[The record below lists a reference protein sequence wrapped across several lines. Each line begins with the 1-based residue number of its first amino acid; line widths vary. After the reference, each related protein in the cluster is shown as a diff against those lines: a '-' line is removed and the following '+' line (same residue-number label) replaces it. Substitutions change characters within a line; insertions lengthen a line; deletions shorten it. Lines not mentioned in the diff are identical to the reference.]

1 MKTVMLVLKLA
12 MLLVSFAIAD
22 HPRSDIK
29 GHHQINSKDVQV
41 LSEQWLVTMAG
52 TTNFDINKEESILE
66 FSLLAEN
73 LLAENGN
80 IKLVINEFVAK
91 NDGFMQDENG
101 DYDDWIEIYNYG
113 NNAVDIG
120 GMYLT
125 DDLSQPTKWRI
136 PENVPSITTIA
147 GHSYLLIW
155 ADDETSEG
163 PLHASFKLDASG
175 EEIGLFGIDGQT
187 LIDGITFGP
196 QIADES
202 YGRYPDASD
211 NWQILKSPTPARPNK
226 AEPIQV
232 VINEIMYHPY
242 HSLYEPELLR
252 LEYIE
257 LLNLGTEPVSLYG
270 WRFTD
275 GIDFTFTNDV
285 ILGGGQYL
293 VVAADINAFSEKY
306 PDVKNVIGGWHG
318 HLSNSGEAIELVD
331 DNGTR
336 IDRVHYADQGD
347 WAVRELGPLDF
358 GHRGWVWSDEHDGLG
373 KSLELVNPALGNEY
387 GQNWAVS
394 DANDGTP
401 GVANSAASDNIA
413 PLILDVAHFP
423 VIPDSDEPVAV
434 TARIVD
440 EASFGITVTLHYRVD
455 SSVYE
460 EGVYPHYDPNG
471 YSMAVMFDD
480 GAHGDGDA
488 DDGVYGARI
497 PAQFDGT
504 IVEFYVEA
512 SDSGA
517 GSRTWPA
524 PSFVDGEFEQV
535 TNALYQVND
544 LFDPDAMRVPGS
556 WPVYYIIMTAAE
568 LGELDDIGDRNYQ
581 GDIFAAEPMSN
592 AQMNIT
598 FISIDG
604 VGTEVR
610 YNVGVRNRGNRKRA
624 NPPMSYR
631 VNFRHDQPWE
641 QVTALNLN
649 SKYPHLELMGSILYQ
664 MADLPAADVTIVR
677 LNVNGQEPA
686 LSDFSHTYGFYSAVE
701 VLDANWAD
709 KHFPDDSAGNLYRCT
724 YYSDGVHPRTYA
736 DLDYKEDPGQTPDPN
751 DYRLNYPK
759 QTNESADDW
768 SDLFILIDKL
778 NNNSIPDSDFVSEVS
793 KVLDLEKWMRY
804 FAVDAM
810 IGNRE
815 GSLATGIG
823 DDYAMYRGVIEPR
836 FKLIPHDIDTILGRG
851 DQSYQPQRSIFVYDD
866 VDGLRRLFRHPDV
879 VKLYYKQYHDLAE
892 TVFAPANFDPLVDY
906 LLGNWISSSE
916 INGSS
921 GIKQFIKDRANNIL
935 YGGYPQSDDNPQI
948 PQDFTITAP
957 QRTADDYTYTNH
969 SAVTFSGT
977 ANAIKTRSVCVNGLI
992 VPEFNWSQRNGTWS
1006 IDDIILKPGIN
1017 RVIVQAFDEPKGS
1030 GNEIHRMYTDI
1041 YYDDGDFAEI
1051 SGTLAADMSLDSD
1064 SGPWLVTDDLIV
1076 PEAVTLT
1083 IELGTTVFFETDT
1096 RMTINGR
1103 LIAEGTQYRLIRFTR
1118 TPGTNSTWNG
1128 LQFIN
1133 SSTDNRIT
1141 YAVVEYGRAD
1151 DGMIGLENSNLL
1163 LEYVTLDNTDLRRI
1177 RSLDSSLIVRNC
1189 VFTDIFG
1196 PDQLPSTDNRSEHIW
1211 GSGVP
1216 EDGMFVIEN
1225 NIFGTTKGHNDLID
1239 FDGPS
1244 RPNPIV
1250 QILNNI
1256 FLGGGDDAL
1265 DLEADAHIEGN
1276 VFMHFHRDSYNT
1288 AVGHSNA
1295 ISAGRAKHYVV
1306 VRNVF
1311 YDFDHV
1317 MFVKDD
1323 AFVTFVNNTVADVD
1337 ISALYFDLQ
1346 GHTTSPGLG
1355 AYLDGNI
1362 FWDMSLLFDEVTDAT
1377 DLAVNH
1383 SIIPSE
1389 FHYLGQGNIDADPLF
1404 VDPNDDF
1411 NLKLVSPAIGT
1422 GPWGLDMGAY
1432 VPSGAAICGEPSKIT
1447 YRNEAA
1453 LTVGGPGITH
1463 YKWSLNDPNGPWSEE
1478 QPIDM
1483 PIELMGLVNGQSYT
1497 VYILGKNSAGIWQEI
1512 PTASQTWT
1520 VDSSSWRLV
1529 INEVLARNESVF
1541 EQDGIYPDLVE
1552 LYYDGPVALDL
1563 SGMSIT
1569 DDKGNPDKFVFA
1581 SGTTIEPGQHM
1592 VIYVDANA
1600 VGPGI
1605 YLGFALSGNGEGVYL
1620 HDNSGELL
1628 DSVEFGLQL
1637 PDLSI
1642 GRVGYNGKWHL
1653 TVPTFGGENF
1663 AQPLS
1668 DPDMLKINEWFTNGQ
1683 VLFEDDFIELYNPN
1697 VFPVDLSGLY
1707 LTDNPVTQPGKDR
1720 LGPLS
1725 FISGEGF
1732 ATFTADD
1739 SNNPGHVTF
1748 RLSPDGEMIGLF
1760 DAKLNAID
1768 KVIYGPQTTDVSQGR
1783 APDGSDKFEFFELPT
1798 PGVGNPA
1805 GTIVNVSNL
1814 VAIDHVWSYEQTD
1827 TALPATW
1834 IEPDYDDSS
1843 WPAGPALLYVE
1854 NSELPAPKN
1863 TELTLGA
1870 MTYYFR
1876 THFNLSFA
1884 PGDITQLELN
1894 CVIDDG
1900 AVFYLNGHEV
1910 LRLGMAEGE
1919 IEHTMTADR
1928 TVSNADYE
1936 GPFVI
1941 PIDYLLEGNNV
1952 IAVEVHQTGS
1962 SSSDIVFGLEL
1973 DAVVMTSDD
1982 SYADAYTL
1990 LDGLRITE
1998 LMYHA
2003 ADGSDFDYIELQN
2016 INDVTLDLTGVRI
2029 AGGVDFVFG
2038 EMVLGPGEYV
2048 VVVSSLSS
2056 FRSKYGSDINVAGDY
2071 SGNLSNN
2078 GEQIVLN
2085 LAFPLDAAIL
2095 RFSYDSSWY
2104 PTTDGGGDSL
2114 VVTAP
2119 SGAVVSW
2126 QDSAGWQPSIP
2137 TPGQP

>member
-1 MKTVMLVLKLA
+1 MKTVLLVLVLIILP
-12 MLLVSFAIAD
+12 MTFAIAD
-22 HPRSDIK
+22 HSHSYLK
-29 GHHQINSKDVQV
+29 GQYQINSKDVQV
-41 LSEQWLVTMAG
+41 LSEKWLFTMDD
-52 TTNFDINKEESILE
+52 TTNLDVNKDESILQ

-73 LLAENGN
+73 LLTENSD
-80 IKLVINEFVAK
+80 IKLVINEIVAK
-91 NDGFMQDENG
+91 NDGFVQDENG

-113 NNAVDIG
+113 DSAVDIG

-125 DDLSQPTKWRI
+125 DDISQPTKWRI
-136 PENVPSITTIA
+136 PDNVPSVTTIA

-155 ADDETSEG
+155 ADDETREG
-163 PLHASFKLDASG
+163 PLHAAFKLDASG
-175 EEIGLFGIDGQT
+175 EQIGLFDTDGQT
-187 LIDGITFGP
+187 LIDAVTFGP
-196 QIADES
+196 QNADES

-211 NWQILKSPTPARPNK
+211 NWQVLSNPTPAGANK
-226 AEPIQV
+226 VEPIQV

-242 HSLYEPELLR
+242 HSLYGPEPLR

-257 LLNLGTEPVSLYG
+257 LLNLGTEPVSLYW
-270 WRFTD
+270 WRFTG

-306 PDVKNVIGGWHG
+306 PDVKNVFGGWHG
-318 HLSNSGEAIELVD
+318 HLSNSGETIELVD

-336 IDRVHYADQGD
+336 IDRIRYADQGD
-347 WAVRELGPLDF
+347 WAVRQLGPLDF

-373 KSLELVNPALGNEY
+373 KSLELVNPTLGNKY
-387 GQNWAVS
+387 GQNWAAS
-394 DANDGTP
+394 DVNEGTP
-401 GVANSAASDNIA
+401 GVANSVTSDDVA
-413 PLILDVAHFP
+413 PLILNVGHFP
-423 VIPDSDEPVAV
+423 VIPDSNEPVAV
-434 TARIVD
+434 TARIID
-440 EASFGITVTLHYRVD
+440 EASSGITVTLYYRID

-460 EGVYPHYDPNG
+460 EGVYAHYDPNG
-471 YSMAVMFDD
+471 YSMVAMFDD
-480 GAHGDGDA
+480 GAHGDGGA
-488 DDGVYGARI
+488 DDGVYGAWVPSQRH
-497 PAQFDGT
+497 GT

-517 GSRTWPA
+517 NSRTWPA
-524 PSFVDGEFEQV
+524 PSLVDGEFQQV
-535 TNALYQVND
+535 TNALYQVDDSFN
-544 LFDPDAMRVPGS
+544 PDAMWVPGS
-556 WPVYYIIMTAAE
+556 RPLYYIIMTGAE
-568 LGELDDIGDRNYQ
+568 LGELNDIGDRNYQ

-592 AQMNIT
+592 AQMNAT

-604 VGTEVR
+604 IGTEVR

-686 LSDFSHTYGFYSAVE
+686 QRDFVRTFGAYSAVE
-701 VLDANWAD
+701 VLDADWAD

-724 YYSDGVHPRTYA
+724 YYSDGIHERTFA

-793 KVLDLEKWMRY
+793 TVLDLEKWMRY
-804 FAVDAM
+804 FAMDSM

-815 GSLATGIG
+815 GGLSTGIG
-823 DDYAMYRGVIEPR
+823 DDYAMYRGVIDPR

-879 VKLYYKQYHDLAE
+879 VKLYYKQYQDLAE
-892 TVFAPANFDPLVDY
+892 TIFASASFEPLVDY
-906 LLGNWISSSE
+906 LLGDWVSDSE
-916 INGSS
+916 INGSR
-921 GIKQFIKDRANNIL
+921 GIKQFVIDRVDSVL
-935 YGGYPQSDDNPQI
+935 YGGYPQIDDNPQI
-948 PQDFTITAP
+948 PQDFTITTP
-957 QRTADDYTYTNH
+957 QRDGDYTYTSHNT
-969 SAVTFSGT
+969 VTLSGT
-977 ANAIKTRSVCVNGLI
+977 ANAIKTRSVRVNGLI
-992 VPEFNWSQRNGTWS
+992 VPEAKWLQRNGTWS
-1006 IDDIILKPGIN
+1006 IDGITLKPGID
-1017 RVIVQAFDEPKGS
+1017 RVIVQAFDGPNGTGDEVGR
-1030 GNEIHRMYTDI
+1030 GYIDI
-1041 YYDDGDFAEI
+1041 WYDNGHTTEI
-1051 SGTLAADMSLDSD
+1051 SGTLATDMSLDSD

-1076 PEAVTLT
+1076 PEKVTLT
-1083 IELGTTVFFETDT
+1083 IEPGTTVFFEPDI
-1096 RMTINGR
+1096 RLAINGR
-1103 LIAEGTQYRLIRFTR
+1103 LIAEGTQYYLIRLTR
-1118 TPGTNSTWNG
+1118 TPWTDGTWNG

-1141 YAVVEYGRAD
+1141 YAVVEYGRTD
-1151 DGMIGLENSNLL
+1151 DGTIGLENSNLL

-1177 RSLDSSLIVRNC
+1177 RSINSSLVVRNC
-1189 VFTDIFG
+1189 VFTDIFE
-1196 PDQLPSTDNRSEHIW
+1196 PNQPPSTDNRSEHIW
-1211 GSGVP
+1211 GGGIP

-1250 QILNNI
+1250 QILNNV

-1295 ISAGRAKHYVV
+1295 ISAGRATHYVV
-1306 VRNVF
+1306 VRNIF

-1317 MFVKDD
+1317 VFIKDD
-1323 AFVTFVNNTVADVD
+1323 AFVTFVNNTIADVD
-1337 ISALYFDLQ
+1337 MPALYFDLQ

-1362 FWDMSLLFDEVTDAT
+1362 FWNASLLFDEVTDAT
-1377 DLAVNH
+1377 ELAVNH

-1404 VDPNDDF
+1404 VDPNGDF
-1411 NLKLVSPAIGT
+1411 HLKLASPAIGT
-1422 GPWGLDMGAY
+1422 GPCGLNMGAY

-1447 YRNEAA
+1447 YRTEAV

-1483 PIELMGLVNGQSYT
+1483 PIELVGLVDGQSYT
-1497 VYILGKNSAGIWQEI
+1497 VYVLSKSSAGIWQEDS
-1512 PTASQTWT
+1512 TASRTWT
-1520 VDSSSWRLV
+1520 VDSSYWRLV
-1529 INEVLARNESVF
+1529 INEILARNESFF

-1552 LYYDGPVALDL
+1552 LYYDGPAALDL
-1563 SGMSIT
+1563 SGMSVT
-1569 DDKGNPDKFVFA
+1569 DDKNDPRKFVFT
-1581 SGTTIEPGQHM
+1581 SGTTIEPSQYM
-1592 VIYVDANA
+1592 VLYADTNA

-1605 YLGFALSGNGEGVYL
+1605 HLGFALNANGEGLYL
-1620 HDNSGELL
+1620 YDSSGVLL

-1642 GRVGYNGKWHL
+1642 GRVGYDGNWRL
-1653 TVPTFGGENF
+1653 TVPTFAAENF
-1663 AQPLS
+1663 AQPLG
-1668 DPDMLKINEWFTNGQ
+1668 DPDTLKINEWFTNGQ
-1683 VLFEDDFIELYNPN
+1683 VLFEDDFIELCNPN

-1707 LTDNPVTQPGKDR
+1707 LTDNPVTQPGKAR
-1720 LGPLS
+1720 LGPLR
-1725 FISGEGF
+1725 FIAGEGF

-1748 RLSPDGEMIGLF
+1748 RLSADGEMIGLF
-1760 DAKLNAID
+1760 DANLNPID

-1783 APDGSDKFEFFELPT
+1783 TPDGSDNFEFFDLPT
-1798 PGVGNPA
+1798 PSTCNPVGA
-1805 GTIVNVSNL
+1805 IISVTNL
-1814 VAIDHVWSYEQTD
+1814 VAIDHLWSYEQTD
-1827 TALPATW
+1827 TAMPATW
-1834 IEPDYDDSS
+1834 IEPYYDDSFWLS
-1843 WPAGPALLYVE
+1843 GPALLYVE
-1854 NSELPAPKN
+1854 DSDLPAPKN
-1863 TELTLGA
+1863 TNLTLGA

-1876 THFNLSFA
+1876 THFNLDFA
-1884 PGDITQLELN
+1884 AWDVTQLELN

-1900 AVFYLNGHEV
+1900 AIFYLNGYEV

-1919 IEHTMTADR
+1919 IEHTTTAYR
-1928 TVSNADYE
+1928 TVGDADYE

-1941 PIDYLLEGNNV
+1941 STDYLLEGDNV
-1952 IAVEVHQTGS
+1952 IAVEVHQTNS
-1962 SSSDIVFGLEL
+1962 SSSDIVFGL
-1973 DAVVMTSDD
+1973 V
-1982 SYADAYTL
+1982 
-1990 LDGLRITE
+1990 
-1998 LMYHA
+1998 
-2003 ADGSDFDYIELQN
+2003 LQ
-2016 INDVTLDLTGVRI
+2016 LH
-2029 AGGVDFVFG
+2029 
-2038 EMVLGPGEYV
+2038 
-2048 VVVSSLSS
+2048 
-2056 FRSKYGSDINVAGDY
+2056 FRLKSTTVY
-2071 SGNLSNN
+2071 S
-2078 GEQIVLN
+2078 
-2085 LAFPLDAAIL
+2085 
-2095 RFSYDSSWY
+2095 R
-2104 PTTDGGGDSL
+2104 
-2114 VVTAP
+2114 
-2119 SGAVVSW
+2119 
-2126 QDSAGWQPSIP
+2126 
-2137 TPGQP
+2137 